1 MSNPEFHVCTDCGY
15 KWRHGQNGG
24 HNCRLR
30 IKEQRDEL
38 LKAMKQIEGATMSM
52 YATQSDMLK
61 DFQDIAST
69 AVAKAE
75 GCVEATRQS

>member
-1 MSNPEFHVCTDCGY
+1 MSNPEFHTCPDCCY
-15 KWRHGQNGG
+15 KWRHGQHGG

-38 LKAMKQIEGATMSM
+38 LESLKLIE
-52 YATQSDMLK
+52 
-61 DFQDIAST
+61 IACKVGMPEYGVDD
-69 AVAKAE
+69 VAEMARSAISKVE